1 MLGLSSRVAPSAAVT
16 GSGEKMSE
24 DHYRHFRAMLAGTA
38 CLSPASVY
46 DPLSARI
53 ARSVGYTTGILA
65 GSVASNSVLA
75 APDLVVL
82 TLTELAEQVR
92 RITRVTDLGLLIDA
106 DHGFGNALNVMRT
119 IEELEHAGAA
129 AASIEDTALPR
140 AFGQGPAE
148 TVISKE
154 EMIGKLRAAVE
165 ARRNAQFSIAGRTS
179 GLRILGLDETVARV
193 KSYAQTGIDAIFIVG
208 VESLDQVAAVRQAVD
223 QPLILSPAPKAPP
236 LDRAELSR
244 LGGRLLLQGHQPIAA
259 AALALRETYET
270 LFNATDMPSLAAR
283 LESNT
288 HLDKLTRVPEY
299 AAWQGRFLK

>member
-1 MLGLSSRVAPSAAVT
+1 MLGLCTIGSR
-16 GSGEKMSE
+16 GRIGGKMNE
-24 DHYRHFRAMLAGTA
+24 DHYRHFRAVLAGAA

-65 GSVASNSVLA
+65 GSVASSSTLA

-92 RITRVTDLGLLIDA
+92 RIARVTDLGLLVDA

-129 AASIEDTALPR
+129 AVSIEDTDLPR
-140 AFGQGPAE
+140 SFGHGTAE
-148 TVISKE
+148 TVISCE
-154 EMIGKLRAAVE
+154 EMLGKLRAAVA
-165 ARRNAQFSIAGRTS
+165 ARRNPHFVVAGRTS
-179 GLRILGLDETVARV
+179 GLRVGGLAATAARV
-193 KSYAQTGIDAIFIVG
+193 QAYAQTGIDAIFVVG
-208 VESLDQVAAVRQAVD
+208 VESMQQVEALREATD
-223 QPLILSPAPKAPP
+223 LPLIVGPSPKVPP
-236 LDRAELSR
+236 FDRAELSR

-270 LFNATDMPSLAAR
+270 LFNVGDMPSLAAR
-283 LESNT
+283 LESST
-288 HLDKLTRVPEY
+288 HLDRLTRGPEH

>member
-1 MLGLSSRVAPSAAVT
+1 MN
-16 GSGEKMSE
+16 E
-24 DHYRHFRAMLAGTA
+24 DRYRHFRAVLAGTA

-65 GSVASNSVLA
+65 GSVASNSTLA
-75 APDLVVL
+75 APDLVIL

-92 RITRVTDLGLLIDA
+92 RIARVTDLGLLVDA

-129 AASIEDTALPR
+129 AVSIEDTDLPR
-140 AFGQGPAE
+140 SFGQGTAE
-148 TVISKE
+148 TMISCD
-154 EMIGKLRAAVE
+154 EMLGKLRAAVA
-165 ARRNAQFSIAGRTS
+165 ARRDPRFVIAGRTS
-179 GLRILGLDETVARV
+179 GLRIDGLAATAARV
-193 KSYAQTGIDAIFIVG
+193 KAYAQTGIDAIFVVG
-208 VESLDQVAAVRQAVD
+208 VDSVQQVEALRAAAGL
-223 QPLILSPAPKAPP
+223 PLIIGPSPKVPP
-236 LDRAELSR
+236 FDRAELSR

-270 LFNATDMPSLAAR
+270 LFSASDMPSLATR
-283 LESNT
+283 LESST
-288 HLDKLTRVPEY
+288 HLDRLTRGPEY